1 MARLGGR
8 HIWRKGVALL
18 AAAGLWFMIGGQKVV
33 ERAIRVPL
41 EYTNLPSGIE
51 MTGEI
56 PTVVD
61 IRVRGS
67 EAALSRMV
75 PGELVAVLDLA
86 GARAGNRLFHLTGS
100 DVRSPTGV
108 EVVQVT
114 PGNVAIGFEATTSKI
129 VRVSPAVEGTPA
141 FGYEI
146 GTITSTPATVE
157 VLGPAG
163 ALDALQAVITEP
175 VSVAGATS
183 TVRDTVTVG
192 VADRNIRIKA
202 LQHVDVSIE
211 MRLAPSERIV
221 SGVAVEVRGGRAAP
235 PDVVEATVTVRGTAQ
250 ALEGLTATGLRA
262 YVDVSTARAGKRMV
276 PVAVEVPDGVSVVR
290 VEPDQVSVQV
300 R

>member
-1 MARLGGR
+1 MARIGGQ

-18 AAAGLWFMIGGQKVV
+18 AAAGLWFIIGGQKVV

-75 PGELVAVLDLA
+75 PGEMVAVLDLA

-100 DVRSPTGV
+100 DVRSPSGV

-114 PGNVAIGFEATTSKI
+114 PGNVAIGFEATVSKI

-146 GTITSTPATVE
+146 GAITSTPPTVE
-157 VLGPAG
+157 VFGPAG
-163 ALDALQAVITEP
+163 ALAALQAVITEP
-175 VSVAGATS
+175 VSVAGASS
-183 TVRDTVTVG
+183 TVHETVTIG
-192 VADRNIRIKA
+192 VADRNVRIQT
-202 LQHVDVSIE
+202 LQRVDVSIE
-211 MRLAPSERIV
+211 MRPAPAERIV
-221 SGVAVEVRGGRAAP
+221 SGVAVEVRGGRATPEPA
-235 PDVVEATVTVRGTAQ
+235 EAAVTVKGAAQ
-250 ALEGLTATGLRA
+250 ALEGLTATALRV
-262 YVDVSTARAGKRMV
+262 YVDVSAARPGMRKL
-276 PVAVEVPDGVSVVR
+276 PVAVDVPAGVSVVR
-290 VEPDQVSVQV
+290 VEPDQVSVRV

>member
-75 PGELVAVLDLA
+75 PGEMVAVLDLA

-100 DVRSPTGV
+100 DVRSPT
-108 EVVQVT
+108 
-114 PGNVAIGFEATTSKI
+114 
-129 VRVSPAVEGTPA
+129 
-141 FGYEI
+141 
-146 GTITSTPATVE
+146 TVE

-163 ALDALQAVITEP
+163 ALEALQAVITEP

-202 LQHVDVSIE
+202 LQRVDVSIE

-235 PDVVEATVTVRGTAQ
+235 EPAEAAVTVRGTAQ
-250 ALEGLTATGLRA
+250 ALEGLTATALRV
-262 YVDVSTARAGKRMV
+262 YVDVSAVRPGMRKV
-276 PVAVEVPDGVSVVR
+276 PVAVDVPAGVSVVR
-290 VEPDQVSVQV
+290 VEPDRVSVRV

>member
-1 MARLGGR
+1 MARIGGR
-8 HIWRKGVALL
+8 HIWRKMAAVLM
-18 AAAGLWFMIGGQKVV
+18 AAGLWFIIGGQKVV

-67 EAALSRMV
+67 EAALARMV
-75 PGELVAVLDLA
+75 PGEMVAVLDLA

-100 DVRSPTGV
+100 DVRSPSGV

-114 PGNVAIGFEATTSKI
+114 PGNVAIGFEATTSKS

-141 FGYEI
+141 FGYEV
-146 GTITSTPATVE
+146 GAITSTPPTVE
-157 VLGPAG
+157 VFGPAG

-175 VSVAGATS
+175 VSVAGASS
-183 TVRDTVTVG
+183 TVRDTVTIG
-192 VADRNIRIKA
+192 VADRNVRIKA

-211 MRLAPSERIV
+211 MRLAPAERIV
-221 SGVAVEVRGGRAAP
+221 SGVAVEVRGGRATPLVA
-235 PDVVEATVTVRGTAQ
+235 EATVTVKGTAQ
-250 ALEGLTATGLRA
+250 ALEGLTATALRA
-262 YVDVSTARAGKRMV
+262 YVDITKARAGKQMV
-276 PVAVEVPDGVSVVR
+276 PVAVEVPAGVSVVR

>member
-1 MARLGGR
+1 MALIGGR
-8 HIWRKGVALL
+8 HLWRKTVAVLM
-18 AAAGLWFMIGGQKVV
+18 AAGLWFIIGGQKVV

-67 EAALSRMV
+67 EAALARMV
-75 PGELVAVLDLA
+75 PGEMVAVLDLA

-100 DVRSPTGV
+100 DVRSPSGV

-114 PGNVAIGFEATTSKI
+114 PGNVAVGFEATVSKM
-129 VRVSPAVEGTPA
+129 VRVSPSVEGTPA
-141 FGYEI
+141 FGYEV
-146 GTITSTPATVE
+146 GAITSTPTAVE
-157 VLGPAG
+157 VAGPAG
-163 ALDALQAVITEP
+163 ALDALQAVTTEP
-175 VSVAGATS
+175 VSVAGASS
-183 TVRDTVTVG
+183 TVRATVPVG
-192 VADRNIRIKA
+192 VADPNVRITA
-202 LQHVDVSIE
+202 LQRVDVSIE

-235 PDVVEATVTVRGTAQ
+235 LAAEATVTVRGTAR
-250 ALEGLTATGLRA
+250 ALEGLTATALRA
-262 YVDVSTARAGKRMV
+262 YVDITKARAGKQMV
-276 PVAVEVPDGVSVVR
+276 PVAVEVPDSVSVVR
-290 VEPDQVSVQV
+290 VEPDQVPVQV

>member
-1 MARLGGR
+1 MARIGGK
-8 HIWRKGVALL
+8 HIWRKGGAVL
-18 AAAGLWFMIGGQKVV
+18 AAAGLWFLIGGQKVV

-67 EAALSRMV
+67 EAALARMV
-75 PGELVAVLDLA
+75 PGEMVAVLDLA
-86 GARAGNRLFHLTGS
+86 GARAGNRLFHLIGS
-100 DVRSPTGV
+100 DVRSPSGV

-114 PGNVAIGFEATTSKI
+114 PGNVAIGFEPTTSKS
-129 VRVSPAVEGTPA
+129 VRVSPAVDGTPA
-141 FGYEI
+141 FGYEV
-146 GTITSTPATVE
+146 GAITSTPATVE
-157 VLGPAG
+157 VFGPAG

-175 VSVAGATS
+175 VSVAGASS
-183 TVRDTVTVG
+183 TVRDTVTIG
-192 VADRNIRIKA
+192 VADRNVRIKA
-202 LQHVDVSIE
+202 LQRVDVSIE

-221 SGVAVEVRGGRAAP
+221 SGVAVEVRGGRATPLVA
-235 PDVVEATVTVRGTAQ
+235 EATVTVRGRAQ
-250 ALEGLTATGLRA
+250 ALEGLTASALRA

-290 VEPDQVSVQV
+290 VEPDQVPVQV

>member
-1 MARLGGR
+1 MALIGGR
-8 HIWRKGVALL
+8 HLWRKTVAVLM
-18 AAAGLWFMIGGQKVV
+18 AAGLWFIIGGQKVV

-67 EAALSRMV
+67 EAALARMV
-75 PGELVAVLDLA
+75 PGEMVAVLDLA

-100 DVRSPTGV
+100 DVRSPSGV

-114 PGNVAIGFEATTSKI
+114 PGNVAIGFEATVSKM
-129 VRVSPAVEGTPA
+129 VRVSPSVEGTPA
-141 FGYEI
+141 FGYEV
-146 GTITSTPATVE
+146 GAITSTPTAVE
-157 VLGPAG
+157 VAGPAG
-163 ALDALQAVITEP
+163 ALGALQAVITEP
-175 VSVAGATS
+175 VSVAGASS
-183 TVRDTVTVG
+183 TVRATVPVG
-192 VADRNIRIKA
+192 VADPNVRIA
-202 LQHVDVSIE
+202 VLQRVDVSIE

-235 PDVVEATVTVRGTAQ
+235 LAAEVTVTVRGTAQ
-250 ALEGLTATGLRA
+250 ALEGLTATSLRA
-262 YVDVSTARAGKRMV
+262 YVDITKARARKQMV
-276 PVAVEVPDGVSVVR
+276 PVAVEVPDSVSVVR
-290 VEPDQVSVQV
+290 VEPDQVPVQV

>member
-75 PGELVAVLDLA
+75 PGEMVAVLDLA

-114 PGNVAIGFEATTSKI
+114 PGNVAIGFEATVSKT

-146 GTITSTPATVE
+146 GAITSTPATVE

-163 ALDALQAVITEP
+163 ALEALQAVITEP

-202 LQHVDVSIE
+202 LQRVDVSIE

-235 PDVVEATVTVRGTAQ
+235 EPAEAAVTVRGTAQ
-250 ALEGLTATGLRA
+250 ALEGLTATALRV
-262 YVDVSTARAGKRMV
+262 YVDVSAVRPGMRKV
-276 PVAVEVPDGVSVVR
+276 PVAVDVPAGVSVVR
-290 VEPDQVSVQV
+290 VEPDRVSVRV

>member
-1 MARLGGR
+1 MARIGGR
-8 HIWRKGVALL
+8 HLWRKAVAVLT
-18 AAAGLWFMIGGQKVV
+18 AAGLWFIIGGQKVV

-75 PGELVAVLDLA
+75 LGEMVAVLNLA
-86 GARAGNRLFHLTGS
+86 GARAGNRLFHIAGS
-100 DVRSPTGV
+100 DVRSPSGV

-114 PGNVAIGFEATTSKI
+114 PGNVAIGFEPTTSKL

-141 FGYEI
+141 FGYEV
-146 GTITSTPATVE
+146 GAITSTPASVE
-157 VLGPAG
+157 VFGPAG

-175 VSVAGATS
+175 VSVAGASS
-183 TVRDTVTVG
+183 TVRDTVTIG
-192 VADRNIRIKA
+192 VADRNVRIKA
-202 LQHVDVSIE
+202 LQRVDVSIE
-211 MRLAPSERIV
+211 LRLAPLERIV
-221 SGVAVEVRGGRAAP
+221 SGVAVEVRGGRAT
-235 PDVVEATVTVRGTAQ
+235 PDAVEATVTVKGAAQ
-250 ALEGLTATGLRA
+250 ALEGLTATALRA
-262 YVDVSTARAGKRMV
+262 YVDITAVRSGRHRL
-276 PVAVEVPDGVSVVR
+276 PVAVDVPDGVSVVR

>member
-75 PGELVAVLDLA
+75 PGEMVAVLDLA

-108 EVVQVT
+108 EGVQVT
-114 PGNVAIGFEATTSKI
+114 PGNVAIGFEATVSKT

-146 GTITSTPATVE
+146 GAITSTPATVE

-163 ALDALQAVITEP
+163 ALEALQAVITEP
-175 VSVAGATS
+175 VSVAGASS
-183 TVRDTVTVG
+183 TVRDTVTIG
-192 VADRNIRIKA
+192 VADRNVRIQA
-202 LQHVDVSIE
+202 LQRVDVSIE
-211 MRLAPSERIV
+211 MRLALAERIV
-221 SGVAVEVRGGRAAP
+221 SGVAVEVRGGRAT
-235 PDVVEATVTVRGTAQ
+235 PDPVEVTVTVRGTAQ
-250 ALEGLTATGLRA
+250 ALEGLSATALRA
-262 YVDVSTARAGKRMV
+262 YVDVSTTRGGMRTL
-276 PVAVEVPDGVSVVR
+276 PVAVDVQDSVSVVR
-290 VEPDQVSVQV
+290 VEPDHVSVRV

>member
-1 MARLGGR
+1 
-8 HIWRKGVALL
+8 
-18 AAAGLWFMIGGQKVV
+18 MIGGQKVV

-56 PTVVD
+56 PTIVD

-75 PGELVAVLDLA
+75 PGEMAAVLDLA

-114 PGNVAIGFEATTSKI
+114 PGNVAIGFEATVSKI

-146 GTITSTPATVE
+146 GAITSTPATVE

-163 ALDALQAVITEP
+163 ALEALQAVITEP

-202 LQHVDVSIE
+202 LQRVDVSIE

-235 PDVVEATVTVRGTAQ
+235 EPTEAAVTVRGTAQ
-250 ALEGLTATGLRA
+250 ALEGLTATALRV
-262 YVDVSTARAGKRMV
+262 YVDVSAVRPGMRKV
-276 PVAVEVPDGVSVVR
+276 PVAVDVPVGVLVVR
-290 VEPDQVSVQV
+290 VEPDRVSVRV

>member
-1 MARLGGR
+1 MARIGGK
-8 HIWRKGVALL
+8 HIWRKGGAVL
-18 AAAGLWFMIGGQKVV
+18 AAAGLWFLIGGQKVV

-67 EAALSRMV
+67 EAALARMV
-75 PGELVAVLDLA
+75 PGEMVAVLDLA
-86 GARAGNRLFHLTGS
+86 GARAGNRLFHLIGS
-100 DVRSPTGV
+100 DVRSPSGV

-114 PGNVAIGFEATTSKI
+114 PGNVAIGFEATTSKL

-141 FGYEI
+141 FGYEV
-146 GTITSTPATVE
+146 GAITSTPATVE
-157 VLGPAG
+157 VFGPAG

-175 VSVAGATS
+175 VSVAGASS

-192 VADRNIRIKA
+192 VADRNVRIKA

-211 MRLAPSERIV
+211 MRLAPSERII
-221 SGVAVEVRGGRAAP
+221 SGVAVEVRGGRAT
-235 PDVVEATVTVRGTAQ
+235 PDATEATVTVKGTAK
-250 ALEGLTATGLRA
+250 ALEGLTATALRA
-262 YVDVSTARAGKRMV
+262 YVDITTARAGKRMV

-290 VEPDQVSVQV
+290 VEPDRVSVQL